1 MEELGSLLHF
11 DTLFRQEMLLSL
23 ARVGILLLV
32 ALPLLS
38 VSTKWIRSYGSKK
51 LSPQQGMVLS
61 KMIYYGGMVVIV
73 FAVLGEFGFK
83 LSHLLGAAGIIGIG
97 VGFASQTSAS
107 NIISGFFLMAEKPFE
122 VDDIITVQGTT
133 GVVLSIDMLS
143 VKLRTFDNKYIR
155 IPNETL
161 IKSEMTNITRFP
173 VRRVDVPV
181 GVAYKEDIGRVRKIL
196 LDVAQKNPLCLID
209 PQPLVIFNGFGSS
222 SLDMTLLAWAAKA
235 DWLNLKNSIYEEIKV
250 RFDEEGIEIP
260 FPHVSLYAGS
270 VTEPM
275 PVRMVEKGGQATSVS
290 G

>member
-11 DTLFRQEMLLSL
+11 DALFRQEMLLSL

-32 ALPLLS
+32 ALPLLT

-61 KMIYYGGMVVIV
+61 KMIYYGGMIVIV

-222 SLDMTLLAWAAKA
+222 SLDMTLLAWVAKA

-275 PVRMVEKGGQATSVS
+275 PVRMVDKG
-290 G
+290 

>member
-270 VTEPM
+270 VTDPM
-275 PVRMVEKGGQATSVS
+275 PVRMVDKG
-290 G
+290 